1 MHSRRVGDRR
11 YLVVL
16 DREEKVVATLLRFA
30 GDHGIQG
37 GWVSGLGSVK
47 HVELGYYDLP
57 RRTYLKRQFEEDME
71 LVGAQGDFAMHGAD
85 PVLHL
90 HASVS
95 GPELISFSGHL
106 FEAKVAVT
114 VEFLVTDFGVRID
127 RAEVPEVGL
136 KLIQP
141 EKPAEKALEKGSKKE
156 PNP

>member
-1 MHSRRVGDRR
+1 MHSRRVGEREH
-11 YLVVL
+11 LVVL
-16 DREEKVVATLLRFA
+16 EREEKVVATLLRFA
-30 GDHGIQG
+30 ADHSIQG

-71 LVGAQGDFAMHGAD
+71 LVGAQGNLAMHGHD

-90 HASVS
+90 HCSIS
-95 GPELISFSGHL
+95 GPELIALCGHL

-114 VEFLVTDFGVRID
+114 VEFLVKDFGVRVE
-127 RAEVPEVGL
+127 RADVPEVGL

-141 EKPAEKALEKGSKKE
+141 EKHAKRE